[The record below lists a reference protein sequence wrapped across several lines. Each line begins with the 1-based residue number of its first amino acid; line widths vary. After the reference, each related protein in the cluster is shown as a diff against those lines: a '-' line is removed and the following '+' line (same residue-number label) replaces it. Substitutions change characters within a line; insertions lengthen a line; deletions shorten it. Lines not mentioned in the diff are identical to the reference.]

1 MSVRKLCALALL
13 LCAAGI
19 GLFAQEAPAEAPFV
33 DRYAQVF
40 DRTGDQGKLVA
51 RFLKLSLGADSEP
64 GSGDKSG
71 DSAILISPDGKV
83 MLIDAG
89 SPECGPQVEA
99 ALRAL
104 GVSKLDAVVASHPHV
119 DHIGGLAQILADF
132 PVDTLYLSK
141 VTYPT
146 STFGYFLAA
155 AKKRAGSLVYLE
167 EGSSFSFG
175 DSVKVQVFNPEKDI
189 VYYDGYPSNS
199 TQFINN
205 KSLVMKLSYG
215 EASMLFMGDVYTPRE
230 ADLIEKYGDQL
241 KADVI
246 KVGHHG
252 AETSSSKSFVR
263 TVSPK
268 VAVMMHDSFASLQVY
283 KNYRKAGA
291 MAYATAIDG
300 CVKVAI
306 DAERNFN
313 VVTQFDRLSDFLN

>member
-1 MSVRKLCALALL
+1 MSMRKLIAAALL
-13 LCAAGI
+13 LCAAGL
-19 GLFAQEAPAEAPFV
+19 GLFAQEAAAEAPIV

-40 DRTGDQGKLVA
+40 DRAGDQGKLVA

-71 DSAILISPDGKV
+71 DSTILISPDGKV

-89 SPECGPQVEA
+89 SPECGPQVAA

-104 GVSKLDAVVASHPHV
+104 GVAKLDAVVASHPHV
-119 DHIGGLAQILADF
+119 DHIGGLAQILAEF
-132 PVDTLYLSK
+132 PVDTLYLSE

-146 STFGYFLAA
+146 STFGYFLSA

-167 EGSSFSFG
+167 EGSTFDFG
-175 DSVKVQVFNPEKDI
+175 ASVKVRVFNPEKDI

-205 KSLVMKLSYG
+205 KSLVMKFTYG
-215 EASMLFMGDVYTPRE
+215 EGSMLFMGDVYTPRE
-230 ADLIEKYGDQL
+230 ADLIEKFGDQL

-300 CVKVAI
+300 CVKVAL
-306 DAERNFN
+306 DAEKNCT
-313 VVTQFDRLSDFLN
+313 VVTEFDRLSDFLN